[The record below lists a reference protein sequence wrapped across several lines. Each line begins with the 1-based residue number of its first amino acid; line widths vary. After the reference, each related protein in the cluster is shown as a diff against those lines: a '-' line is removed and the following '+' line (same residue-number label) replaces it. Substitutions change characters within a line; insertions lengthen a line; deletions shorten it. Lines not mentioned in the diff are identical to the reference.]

1 MPGNTDRTQKVL
13 PSWSWWPTS
22 GNQASEREAHLLCFS
37 FPPWLPVSFTPDLND
52 YRVLGQSTWLWPEF
66 PLVHSSDGCLRIH
79 TWPGGKVGPPL
90 GHMGCPSSSLFSRL
104 RERIWFSDEMDQT
117 SVFRGGHLCGHD
129 WCVHLPSTLW
139 TPVIPSCRQAAEEMF
154 ALEKIYRISGGNY

>member
-104 RERIWFSDEMDQT
+104 RERIWVLWWNGSDLSFQRWPPMWSWLVCAPPINALNSCHSLLQT
-117 SVFRGGHLCGHD
+117 SSRRNVCSWEDL
-129 WCVHLPSTLW
+129 
-139 TPVIPSCRQAAEEMF
+139 
-154 ALEKIYRISGGNY
+154 